1 MLEISLGTVLFSIAN
16 FALLVFALIKF
27 LYKPIVKMLD
37 DRKKGIDDALN
48 AAEDARQEVARTGET
63 IRADLATARQD
74 AEAIL
79 AAARSQGEETQ
90 ARIIAEAHT
99 QAAAF
104 TAQARQE
111 IAEEKESA
119 IGELKAQVADLA
131 ILIAQKALDGQLT
144 EQQERNLLTKYA
156 NEVQIRQ

>member
-1 MLEISLGTVLFSIAN
+1 LLEISLGTVLFSIAN